1 MSDTP
6 QGSDWWKA
14 SDGKWY
20 PPQSATPAAPAAGR
34 ATPNEAIISLVTGIL
49 GIVTCCAWGLPGL
62 VLGVV
67 AVIFGTKARKMIA
80 ESNGTLGGAGLAQAG
95 WICGIVAIVLGA
107 IGTLLFIVSLF
118 SDTVT
123 WSVN

>member
-6 QGSDWWKA
+6 QGSDWWQA